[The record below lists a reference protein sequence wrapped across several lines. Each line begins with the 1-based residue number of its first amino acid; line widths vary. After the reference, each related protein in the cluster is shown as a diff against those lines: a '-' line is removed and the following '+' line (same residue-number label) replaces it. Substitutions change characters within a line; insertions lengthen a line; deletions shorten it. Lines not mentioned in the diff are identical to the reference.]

1 MPTYFTEPVGYGEI
15 TTVKEFLLRC
25 TRGMDIAQGTRDDSD
40 GFLDGRIPMVLA
52 PDLYW
57 KERYAELIKKR
68 DRYELFNLDKW
79 RKMMQSDWEERVSR
93 LKLILTDMQ
102 KENQRYEKMLVEVR
116 KWNPPTDEHQDLKKF
131 ALSQLH
137 DSIIPQTELDFYE
150 KEINSVPDFSDSGVG
165 AFKIVTMRNL
175 FNDISVAETQLA
187 ESRKNAEH
195 NTIWMQRLL
204 ESLESL

>member
-25 TRGMDIAQGTRDDSD
+25 TRGMDIAQGTRDDTD
-40 GFLDGRIPMVLA
+40 DPLDEPIPMVFESS
-52 PDLYW
+52 PYW
-57 KERYAELIKKR
+57 KERYDKLIKER
-68 DRYELFNLDKW
+68 ARYELFNLDEW
-79 RKMMQSDWEERVSR
+79 REKMKSDWEERVSR
-93 LKLILTDMQ
+93 LKLILADMQ
-102 KENQRYEKMLVEVR
+102 KENQRYKKMLVEVR

-137 DSIIPQTELDFYE
+137 DSIIPQKELDFYE

-165 AFKIVTMRNL
+165 AFKTVTMSNL

-187 ESRKNAEH
+187 DSRKNAEH
-195 NTIWMQRLL
+195 YTTWMRQLV